1 LDAET
6 RSDRSLVIVVEDNLF
21 LRPRIESSLESA
33 GFTAR
38 CVVGEQGLEDA
49 LRQSPAAMLINVGSR
64 KLDWISLVA
73 MARDRGGGDF
83 PIVGYGPHVETALLD
98 GARRAGCSE
107 VVPNG
112 LVAKNAAG
120 VIELHVRADE

>member
-6 RSDRSLVIVVEDNLF
+6 RSARSLVIVVEDNLF
-21 LRPRIESSLESA
+21 LRPRIESSLEAA
-33 GFTAR
+33 GFAAR
-38 CVVGEQGLEDA
+38 CVVAEKGLEEA
-49 LRQSPAAMLINVGSR
+49 LGRSPAAMLINVGSR
-64 KLDWISLVA
+64 RLDWRPLVL
-73 MARDRGGGDF
+73 MARKSGGIRF

-98 GARRAGCSE
+98 DARKAGCSE

-120 VIELHVRADE
+120 VIGLHVRPDA